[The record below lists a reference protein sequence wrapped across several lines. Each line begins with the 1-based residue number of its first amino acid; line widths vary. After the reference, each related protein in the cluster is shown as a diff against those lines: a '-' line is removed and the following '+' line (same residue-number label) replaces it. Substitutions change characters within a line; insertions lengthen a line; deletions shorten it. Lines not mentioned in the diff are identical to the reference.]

1 MSDTLLIS
9 SAAQVFAD
17 AEAAARGPRD
27 AAAWSA
33 PLWARVEEAGFPAAL
48 TYAAEG
54 ITSAD
59 ALAIVRIAA
68 AHAAP
73 VPIGET
79 MVAHWLL
86 AEAGLA
92 VPAGPL
98 SFAPALAG
106 EALAA
111 SEGDG
116 ALSVEGRLGAVP
128 FARFAEGL
136 AVVVSVKGRP
146 LVVHL
151 RGEDVATEPAMN
163 LAREPRDD
171 VVFKTAV
178 PPDRFGPAPVDADGL
193 FAIGATLRSVA
204 MAGALETLLARTVA
218 YAGER
223 VQFGR
228 PIAKFQAIQHSLAE
242 IASETA
248 AARAAA
254 DMASEC
260 LTGPDA
266 RVLAAVAKARTG
278 EAATKAA
285 GLAHQVHG
293 AIGFTQEHALH
304 LYTQRLWAWRDEF
317 GTETDW
323 ALILGDA
330 ALTAGA
336 EGYWPMVTAL
346 DRAAPAPRAV
356 MEA

>member
-1 MSDTLLIS
+1 MSDTLLTD

-17 AEAAARGPRD
+17 AEAAARGARSAP
-27 AAAWSA
+27 AWSA
-33 PLWARVEEAGFPAAL
+33 SLWARVEEAGFAAAL
-48 TYAAEG
+48 TYGEEG

-59 ALAIVRIAA
+59 ALGIVRTAA

-92 VPAGPL
+92 VPEGPL
-98 SFAPALAG
+98 SFAAG
-106 EALAA
+106 DTLAA
-111 SEGDG
+111 TEGDG
-116 ALSVEGRLGAVP
+116 ALYVEGRLAAVP
-128 FARFAEGL
+128 YATEAAGL
-136 AVVVSVKGRP
+136 AVVVMVKARP

-151 RGEDVATEPAMN
+151 RAADYATERGMN

-171 VVFKTAV
+171 VVVRTAV
-178 PPDRFGPAPVDADGL
+178 PPDRFGPAPVGLAGL

-204 MAGALETLLARTVA
+204 MAGALETLLARTLA

-228 PIAKFQAIQHSLAE
+228 PIAKFQAVQHSLAQ

-254 DMASEC
+254 DMAAER

-266 RVLAAVAKARTG
+266 GTLAAVAKVRAG

-293 AIGFTQEHALH
+293 AIGFTEEHALH

-317 GTETDW
+317 GTEAQW
-323 ALILGDA
+323 ALVLGEA
-330 ALTAGA
+330 ALAAGA
-336 EGYWPMVTAL
+336 SGYWPMVTAL
-346 DRAAPAPRAV
+346 DDAASGAA
-356 MEA
+356 EA